1 MRRIDVTGLG
11 VVPAVGCGVE
21 LVWSRLLSGRSGLR
35 ALPDWAAILPAR
47 VGGLVRDKA
56 EDPQGGF
63 DPELAASPKDQRK
76 MDRFILFALV
86 AAAEAIVQ
94 AGWTPAD
101 AHASARA
108 ATIIA
113 TGIGGFPPLLQAG
126 PPPPQPRLPPPA
138 PLPTPP
144 LPP

>member
-1 MRRIDVTGLG
+1 MRRVVVTGLG
-11 VVPAVGCGVE
+11 VVSPLGCGVE

-35 ALPDWAAILPAR
+35 ALPDWAASLPTR
-47 VGGLVRDKA
+47 VAGLVPIKA
-56 EDPQGGF
+56 EDAQGGF

-101 AHASARA
+101 AHASART

-113 TGIGGFPPLLQAG
+113 TGIGGFPAPPQAG
-126 PPPPQPRLPPPA
+126 PPPHPA
-138 PLPTPP
+138 AR
-144 LPP
+144 

>member
-1 MRRIDVTGLG
+1 MRRIVVTGLG
-11 VVPAVGCGVE
+11 VVSPLGCGVGV
-21 LVWSRLLSGRSGLR
+21 VWSRRLPGRAGLR
-35 ALPDWAAILPAR
+35 ALPGWAASLPAR
-47 VGGLVRDKA
+47 VAGLVPDKA
-56 EDPQGGF
+56 EDAQGGF

-113 TGIGGFPPLLQAG
+113 TGIGGFPPLVAAGRTPHPRRG
-126 PPPPQPRLPPPA
+126 PPPSPFPPP
-138 PLPTPP
+138 P
-144 LPP
+144 

>member
-1 MRRIDVTGLG
+1 MRRIVVTGLG
-11 VVPAVGCGVE
+11 VVSPLGCGVE

-35 ALPDWAAILPAR
+35 ALPDWAASLPAR
-47 VGGLVRDKA
+47 VAGLVPDRA
-56 EDPQGGF
+56 EDGQGGF
-63 DPELAASPKDQRK
+63 PPEPAAPRKAHRK
-76 MDRFILFALV
+76 MALFLLSALV

-113 TGIGGFPPLLQAG
+113 TGIGGFPAIVEAV
-126 PPPPQPRLPPPA
+126 R
-138 PLPTPP
+138 TT
-144 LPP
+144 